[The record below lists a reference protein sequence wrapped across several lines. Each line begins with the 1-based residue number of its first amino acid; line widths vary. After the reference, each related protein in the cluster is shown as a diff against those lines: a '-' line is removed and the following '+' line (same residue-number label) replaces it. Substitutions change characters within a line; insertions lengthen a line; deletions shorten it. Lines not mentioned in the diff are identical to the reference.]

1 MLQYFV
7 DNKYNSVFVPGYV
20 PKLEY
25 MSKIDEIASQIPR
38 AMHQHENLVE
48 ILLVYSGNGIHTIN
62 QERYITSKGDL
73 IFYNSGVLHD
83 EVVGRQSRWG
93 TYCLAV
99 SNLKLHHM
107 ALNEIIP
114 EHYSP
119 VINSGEHFQE
129 ILELFRILEGTI
141 WKKDKLAA
149 EFNNYIARA
158 LIIKF
163 CSVIQEKYSSK
174 QEKKAS
180 LASKVQMFI
189 DKFYKEDINLD
200 IIAKAVNANRYYLSH
215 IFKAETDFSPMQ
227 YVTRLRLG
235 EAQNLLINTDLSV
248 TEIAAAVGY
257 NDSNYF
263 QKVFRRNVGLTP
275 GNYRRRWRS

>member
-1 MLQYFV
+1 
-7 DNKYNSVFVPGYV
+7 
-20 PKLEY
+20 
-25 MSKIDEIASQIPR
+25 
-38 AMHQHENLVE
+38 
-48 ILLVYSGNGIHTIN
+48 
-62 QERYITSKGDL
+62 
-73 IFYNSGVLHD
+73 
-83 EVVGRQSRWG
+83 
-93 TYCLAV
+93 
-99 SNLKLHHM
+99 
-107 ALNEIIP
+107 
-114 EHYSP
+114 
-119 VINSGEHFQE
+119 
-129 ILELFRILEGTI
+129 
-141 WKKDKLAA
+141 
-149 EFNNYIARA
+149 
-158 LIIKF
+158 
-163 CSVIQEKYSSK
+163 
-174 QEKKAS
+174 
-180 LASKVQMFI
+180 MFI